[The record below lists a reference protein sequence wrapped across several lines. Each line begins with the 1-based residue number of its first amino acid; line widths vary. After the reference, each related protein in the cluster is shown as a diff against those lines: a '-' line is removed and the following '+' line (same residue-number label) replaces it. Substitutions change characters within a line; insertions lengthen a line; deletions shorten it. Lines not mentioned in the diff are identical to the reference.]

1 MKTCRESNLMKFIIQ
16 NDLIAPN
23 VKDMNKVL
31 MDALDQTNGI
41 EEVIVDLN
49 KIENID
55 SVGVSFVVS
64 LYKNISNE
72 GLEFRIVNASNDIIQ
87 LFKLMRLDE
96 FFIIEE

>member
-1 MKTCRESNLMKFIIQ
+1 MKTSREGNLMKFIIQ

-23 VKDMNKVL
+23 VKEMNKVL
-31 MDALDQTNGI
+31 MDALDQTKGI

>member
-1 MKTCRESNLMKFIIQ
+1 MKTKREGNLMKFIIQ

-23 VKDMNKVL
+23 VKNMNKVL
-31 MDALDQTNGI
+31 MDALDQTEGI

-72 GLEFRIVNASNDIIQ
+72 GLEFRIINASNDIIQ

>member
-1 MKTCRESNLMKFIIQ
+1 MKISREGNLMKFIIQ

-23 VKDMNKVL
+23 VKNMNKVL
-31 MDALDQTNGI
+31 MDALDETAGI
-41 EEVIVDLN
+41 EEVTIDLN

>member
-1 MKTCRESNLMKFIIQ
+1 MKTSREGNLMKFIIQ

-31 MDALDQTNGI
+31 MDALDQTSGI

>member
-1 MKTCRESNLMKFIIQ
+1 MKTIREGNLMKFIIQ

-23 VKDMNKVL
+23 VKNMNKVL
-31 MDALDQTNGI
+31 MEALDETADI
-41 EEVIVDLN
+41 EAVIIDLN

-72 GLEFRIVNASNDIIQ
+72 GLEFRIINASNDIIQ

>member
-1 MKTCRESNLMKFIIQ
+1 MKTSREGNLMKFMIQ

-23 VKDMNKVL
+23 VKNMNKVL
-31 MDALDQTNGI
+31 MDALDETAGI
-41 EEVIVDLN
+41 EEVIIDLN

>member
-1 MKTCRESNLMKFIIQ
+1 MKTKREGNLMKFIIQ

-31 MDALDQTNGI
+31 MDALDQTEGI

-72 GLEFRIVNASNDIIQ
+72 GLEFRITNASNDIIQ

>member
-1 MKTCRESNLMKFIIQ
+1 MKTIIEGNLMKFVIE

-23 VKDMNKVL
+23 VKKMNIIL
-31 MDALDQTNGI
+31 MEALDDIGEI
-41 EEVIVDLN
+41 DEVIIDLDS
-49 KIENID
+49 IENID

-72 GLEFRIVNASNDIIQ
+72 GLEFRIVNASNDIVQ

>member
-1 MKTCRESNLMKFIIQ
+1 MKTVKEDKLLKFVIQ

-23 VKDMNKVL
+23 VKKMNEVL
-31 MDALDQTNGI
+31 MEALDETEDI
-41 EEVIVDLN
+41 DEVIIDLN

>member
-1 MKTCRESNLMKFIIQ
+1 MKTKREGNLMKFIIQ

-31 MDALDQTNGI
+31 MDALDQTEGI

>member
-1 MKTCRESNLMKFIIQ
+1 MKISREENLMKFIIQ

-23 VKDMNKVL
+23 VKAMNKIL
-31 MDALDQTNGI
+31 MDALDQTAGI

>member
-1 MKTCRESNLMKFIIQ
+1 MRKNIENNLMTFIIEK
-16 NDLIAPN
+16 DLIAPN
-23 VKDMNKVL
+23 VKKMKEVL
-31 MDALDQTNGI
+31 NDALN
-41 EEVIVDLN
+41 EVDEIDEVVIDMDG
-49 KIENID
+49 IENID

-72 GLEFRIVNASNDIIQ
+72 GLEFRIVNASSDIVQ

>member
-1 MKTCRESNLMKFIIQ
+1 MKTSREGNLMKFMIQ

-31 MDALDQTNGI
+31 MEALDETAGI

>member
-1 MKTCRESNLMKFIIQ
+1 MKTSREGNLMKFIIQ

-31 MDALDQTNGI
+31 MDALDQTKGI

>member
-1 MKTCRESNLMKFIIQ
+1 MKTSREGNLMKFIIQ

-31 MDALDQTNGI
+31 MDALCQTDGI
-41 EEVIVDLN
+41 EEVIVELT
-49 KIENID
+49 KIQTID

>member
-1 MKTCRESNLMKFIIQ
+1 MKTSREGNLMKFMIQ

-31 MDALDQTNGI
+31 MDALDETAGI
-41 EEVIVDLN
+41 EEVIIDLN

>member
-1 MKTCRESNLMKFIIQ
+1 MRKNIENNLMTFIIEK
-16 NDLIAPN
+16 DLIAPN
-23 VKDMNKVL
+23 VKKMKEVLNDALSEADEIDEVVIDMN
-31 MDALDQTNGI
+31 G
-41 EEVIVDLN
+41 
-49 KIENID
+49 IENID

-72 GLEFRIVNASNDIIQ
+72 GLEFRIVNASSDIVQ

>member
-1 MKTCRESNLMKFIIQ
+1 MKTSREGNLMKFIIQ

>member
-1 MKTCRESNLMKFIIQ
+1 MKISREGNLMKFMIQ

-23 VKDMNKVL
+23 VKNMNKVL
-31 MDALDQTNGI
+31 MEALDQTDGI

>member
-1 MKTCRESNLMKFIIQ
+1 MEKIIKDNLMKFIIEK
-16 NDLIAPN
+16 DLIAPN
-23 VKDMNKVL
+23 VKKMNVVL
-31 MDALDQTNGI
+31 DEALKEIDSI
-41 EEVIVDLN
+41 DEVVIDLN
-49 KIENID
+49 NIENID

-72 GLEFRIVNASNDIIQ
+72 GLEFRIINASDDIIQ